1 LLARLDRS
9 ADVLDRRVLTS
20 YDTEHARQVLADTD
34 ALITGWG
41 APRVTA
47 DLLELAP
54 DLQLVAHAA
63 GTVKALF
70 DPACYERGV
79 AVTTAAQANAW
90 PVAQWTLAMII
101 LAGKR
106 TLPRSRRF
114 GVDKTRPSSAFVS
127 GVGNFGLTVGIV
139 GASRIG
145 RLVLELLPAHGYR
158 VLLADPTVSASEA
171 ESLGAE
177 LVGLDALMADSDIV
191 SLHAPVLDSTTGM
204 ITGDLLAAMRDGA
217 TFINSARGLL
227 VDHDGLRREAAGGRI
242 DVVLDVTGPEALP
255 DDDPLWTMPN
265 VWITPPLAGAQG
277 RELVALGTA
286 AVTEVECLAAGQPY
300 RYPVDPD
307 LYVRMA

>member
-1 LLARLDRS
+1 MPQRARTDHPSQPPVRSRLPCRPRVAFAMQTDRLREELLPEELLARLDRS

-127 GVGNFGLTVGIV
+127 GVGNF
-139 GASRIG
+139 
-145 RLVLELLPAHGYR
+145 
-158 VLLADPTVSASEA
+158 
-171 ESLGAE
+171 
-177 LVGLDALMADSDIV
+177 
-191 SLHAPVLDSTTGM
+191 
-204 ITGDLLAAMRDGA
+204 
-217 TFINSARGLL
+217 
-227 VDHDGLRREAAGGRI
+227 
-242 DVVLDVTGPEALP
+242 
-255 DDDPLWTMPN
+255 
-265 VWITPPLAGAQG
+265 
-277 RELVALGTA
+277 
-286 AVTEVECLAAGQPY
+286 
-300 RYPVDPD
+300 
-307 LYVRMA
+307 